1 MADRGEEDDPPQTA
15 EGGDGD
21 GEGASGGGKKG
32 RYRRDKPW
40 VSGAAFLLRR
50 RLFSSGPNPRP
61 PRRSRVR
68 SVSPPLTSPASFALA
83 PQDHAGIDHWKVDPF
98 TKEDNPDGLLD
109 ESSFAT
115 LFPKYREK
123 YLREVW
129 PSVTRALKECGIAC
143 ELNLVEGSMTVRT
156 TRKTFDPYIIIKSRD
171 LIKLLSRSVPAPQAL
186 KILSDDVQC
195 DVIKIG
201 GMVRNKERYVKR
213 RQRLI
218 GPNGSTLK
226 AIEMLTGCYVLV
238 QGNTVSCMGGWK
250 GLKTV
255 RKIIEDCMKNMHPI
269 YHIKELMIKR
279 ELAKDPALA
288 SQSWDRFLPKF
299 KKKNVKRKKPS
310 KIGKGKKDQVFP
322 PAPVPSKLDQQIES
336 GEYFLSQE
344 AKRRRAAAAKLEK
357 QKEAVSASQKKRNE
371 AFIAPKEDAGDGG
384 DGGGEKK
391 KRKSE
396 VGNEDVAAMAASLK
410 AKSKSK
416 KDGDEKKRA
425 GKSDG
430 DEFIMK
436 AKKRKSGDGEEK
448 KSKRAR

>member
-1 MADRGEEDDPPQTA
+1 MVAATLSRAETMAEVEDAPPQDAA
-15 EGGDGD
+15 EGGT
-21 GEGASGGGKKG
+21 SSGGKKG

-40 VSGAAFLLRR
+40 VRTLPRR
-50 RLFSSGPNPRP
+50 ASRAIPSVPRP
-61 PRRSRVR
+61 PPLPRKCRVVPPTPRPGLTPRPPVSARS
-68 SVSPPLTSPASFALA
+68 
-83 PQDHAGIDHWKVDPF
+83 QDHDGIDHWKVEPF
-98 TKEDNPDGLLD
+98 TKEDNPGGLLD

-129 PSVTRALKECGIAC
+129 PSVTRALKEQGVAC

-156 TRKTFDPYIIIKSRD
+156 TRKTFDPYIIIKARD

-186 KILSDDVQC
+186 KILQDDVQC
-195 DVIKIG
+195 DVVKIG
-201 GMVRNKERYVKR
+201 GLVRNKERYVKR
-213 RQRLI
+213 RQRLM

-288 SQSWDRFLPKF
+288 NQSWDRFLPKF

-322 PAPVPSKLDQQIES
+322 PAPVESKIDKQIAS
-336 GEYFLSQE
+336 GEYFLSQDAE
-344 AKRRRAAAAKLEK
+344 RRRAAAEKLEK
-357 QKEAVSASQKKRNE
+357 QKEALSASRKRRE
-371 AFIAPKEDAGDGG
+371 DAFVAPKEDAEDG
-384 DGGGEKK
+384 EKKK
-391 KRKSE
+391 KRKSD
-396 VGNEDVAAMAASLK
+396 VGDDDVAAAAARLAEKGS
-410 AKSKSK
+410 
-416 KDGDEKKRA
+416 EKKSEER
-425 GKSDG
+425 
-430 DEFIMK
+430 
-436 AKKRKSGDGEEK
+436 KKRKSADASAFVMDDGGK
-448 KSKRAR
+448 KAKKDKKKKRDE

>member
-1 MADRGEEDDPPQTA
+1 MRA
-15 EGGDGD
+15 
-21 GEGASGGGKKG
+21 
-32 RYRRDKPW
+32 
-40 VSGAAFLLRR
+40 
-50 RLFSSGPNPRP
+50 PRP
-61 PRRSRVR
+61 AFPRLARRPFLSK
-68 SVSPPLTSPASFALA
+68 LTPDPRPA
-83 PQDHAGIDHWKVDPF
+83 PQDHDGIDHWKVEPF
-98 TKEDNPDGLLD
+98 TKEDNPGGLLD

-129 PSVTRALKECGIAC
+129 PSITRALKEVGVAC

-156 TRKTFDPYIIIKSRD
+156 TRKTYDPYIIIKARD

-186 KILSDDVQC
+186 KILQDDVQC
-195 DVIKIG
+195 DVVKIG
-201 GMVRNKERYVKR
+201 GLVRNKERYVKR
-213 RQRLI
+213 RQRLM

-255 RKIIEDCMKNMHPI
+255 RKIIEDCMRNMHPI

-288 SQSWDRFLPKF
+288 NQSWDRFLPKF

-322 PAPVPSKLDQQIES
+322 PAPTPSKIDKQIES

-344 AKRRRAAAAKLEK
+344 AKRRRAAQEKLEK
-357 QKEAVSASQKKRNE
+357 QKEALSKSAKRRQE
-371 AFIAPKEDAGDGG
+371 AFVAPKEDAP
-384 DGGGEKK
+384 
-391 KRKSE
+391 
-396 VGNEDVAAMAASLK
+396 
-410 AKSKSK
+410 
-416 KDGDEKKRA
+416 
-425 GKSDG
+425 
-430 DEFIMK
+430 
-436 AKKRKSGDGEEK
+436 GDGEEK
-448 KSKRAR
+448 KKKKRASEVGADDVAAMTASLKAKGKASKEEGAKRKKKEDAASFVMGEGEPKKKKKKRDD

>member
-1 MADRGEEDDPPQTA
+1 M
-15 EGGDGD
+15 
-21 GEGASGGGKKG
+21 GACAP
-32 RYRRDKPW
+32 RVPHFPRLARRP
-40 VSGAAFLLRR
+40 FLSKLT
-50 RLFSSGPNPRP
+50 PDPRP
-61 PRRSRVR
+61 
-68 SVSPPLTSPASFALA
+68 A
-83 PQDHAGIDHWKVDPF
+83 PQDHDGIDHWKVEPF
-98 TKEDNPDGLLD
+98 TKEDNPGGLLD

-129 PSVTRALKECGIAC
+129 PSITRALKEVGVAC

-156 TRKTFDPYIIIKSRD
+156 TRKTYDPYIIIKARD

-186 KILSDDVQC
+186 KILQDDVQC
-195 DVIKIG
+195 DVVKIG
-201 GMVRNKERYVKR
+201 GLVRNKERYVKR
-213 RQRLI
+213 RQRLM

-255 RKIIEDCMKNMHPI
+255 RKIIEDCMRNMHPI

-288 SQSWDRFLPKF
+288 NQSWDRFLPKF

-322 PAPVPSKLDQQIES
+322 PAPTPSKIDKQIES

-344 AKRRRAAAAKLEK
+344 AKRRRAAQEKLEK
-357 QKEAVSASQKKRNE
+357 QKEALSKSAKRRQE
-371 AFIAPKEDAGDGG
+371 AFVAPKEDAP
-384 DGGGEKK
+384 
-391 KRKSE
+391 
-396 VGNEDVAAMAASLK
+396 
-410 AKSKSK
+410 
-416 KDGDEKKRA
+416 
-425 GKSDG
+425 
-430 DEFIMK
+430 
-436 AKKRKSGDGEEK
+436 GDGEEK
-448 KSKRAR
+448 KKKKRASEVGAEDVAAMTASLKAKGKASKEEGAKRKKKEDAASFVMGEGEPKKKKKKRDD

>member
-1 MADRGEEDDPPQTA
+1 MSLHSLVPFFPPI
-15 EGGDGD
+15 
-21 GEGASGGGKKG
+21 
-32 RYRRDKPW
+32 PL
-40 VSGAAFLLRR
+40 AAKNNEKHF
-50 RLFSSGPNPRP
+50 FHVTSSLPPSRVVCRCAH
-61 PRRSRVR
+61 PRRK
-68 SVSPPLTSPASFALA
+68 
-83 PQDHAGIDHWKVDPF
+83 DHDGIDHWKVEPF
-98 TKEDNPDGLLD
+98 SKDDNPDGLLD

-129 PSVTRALKECGIAC
+129 PSVTRALKEQGVAC
-143 ELNLVEGSMTVRT
+143 ELNLVEGSMTVKT
-156 TRKTFDPYIIIKSRD
+156 TRKTFDPYIIIKARD

-186 KILSDDVQC
+186 KILQDDVQC

-201 GMVRNKERYVKR
+201 GLVRNKERYVKR

-226 AIEMLTGCYVLV
+226 AVEMLTGCYVLV

-255 RKIIEDCMKNMHPI
+255 RKIIEDCMRNMHPI

-288 SQSWDRFLPKF
+288 NQSWDRFLPKF
-299 KKKNVKRKKPS
+299 KKKNVKRKKPT

-344 AKRRRAAAAKLEK
+344 AKRRRAAAEKLEK
-357 QKEAVSASQKKRNE
+357 QKEALSASQKRRND
-371 AFIAPKEDAGDGG
+371 AFVAPKEEDLKQRGVGG
-384 DGGGEKK
+384 EGGEGGGSKEKK
-391 KRKSE
+391 SKSE
-396 VGNEDVAAMAASLK
+396 VGGEDVFAMAASLR
-410 AKSKSK
+410 AKSKK
-416 KDGDEKKRA
+416 A
-425 GKSDG
+425 SD
-430 DEFIMK
+430 D
-436 AKKRKSGDGEEK
+436 
-448 KSKRAR
+448 KSKRSREDASNFVMGDEGKKKKRGVDDEDREKKKKKMAKA

>member
-1 MADRGEEDDPPQTA
+1 MCSHASAPHAARSTFPPSFPA
-15 EGGDGD
+15 
-21 GEGASGGGKKG
+21 
-32 RYRRDKPW
+32 
-40 VSGAAFLLRR
+40 AAFAEAHSP
-50 RLFSSGPNPRP
+50 FSN
-61 PRRSRVR
+61 
-68 SVSPPLTSPASFALA
+68 A
-83 PQDHAGIDHWKVDPF
+83 QDHDGIDHWKVEPF
-98 TKEDNPDGLLD
+98 SKEDNPAGLLE

-129 PSVTRALKECGIAC
+129 PSVTRALKEQGVAC

-156 TRKTFDPYIIIKSRD
+156 TRKTFDPYIIIKARD

-186 KILSDDVQC
+186 KILQDDVQC
-195 DVIKIG
+195 DVVKIG
-201 GMVRNKERYVKR
+201 GLVRNKERYVKR
-213 RQRLI
+213 RQRLM

-279 ELAKDPALA
+279 ELAKDPELA
-288 SQSWDRFLPKF
+288 NQSWDRFLPKF

-322 PAPVPSKLDQQIES
+322 PAPVPSKIDKQIES

-344 AKRRRAAAAKLEK
+344 AKRRRQAAEKLEK
-357 QKEAVSASQKKRNE
+357 QKEALSASQKRRRD
-371 AFIAPKEDAGDGG
+371 AFVAPKEDAP
-384 DGGGEKK
+384 GEGEKRKK
-391 KRKSE
+391 KRATE
-396 VGNEDVAAMAASLK
+396 VGEEDVAAMASKLK
-410 AKSKSK
+410 AKSTAAKEEGSRRK
-416 KDGDEKKRA
+416 KKEDAAAFVMGGGER
-425 GKSDG
+425 
-430 DEFIMK
+430 
-436 AKKRKSGDGEEK
+436 KKRKKE
-448 KSKRAR
+448 A

>member
-1 MADRGEEDDPPQTA
+1 M
-15 EGGDGD
+15 
-21 GEGASGGGKKG
+21 
-32 RYRRDKPW
+32 
-40 VSGAAFLLRR
+40 
-50 RLFSSGPNPRP
+50 
-61 PRRSRVR
+61 
-68 SVSPPLTSPASFALA
+68 
-83 PQDHAGIDHWKVDPF
+83 
-98 TKEDNPDGLLD
+98 LD

-129 PSVTRALKECGIAC
+129 PSVTRALKEQGVAC

-156 TRKTFDPYIIIKSRD
+156 TRKTFDPYIIIKARD

-186 KILSDDVQC
+186 KILQDDVQC
-195 DVIKIG
+195 DVVKIG
-201 GMVRNKERYVKR
+201 GLVRNKERYVKR
-213 RQRLI
+213 RQRLM

-288 SQSWDRFLPKF
+288 NQSWDRFLPKF

-322 PAPVPSKLDQQIES
+322 PAPVERARSTSEIAS
-336 GEYFLSQE
+336 GSTFV
-344 AKRRRAAAAKLEK
+344 AGRKRRAAGGETREPEGGAERVA
-357 QKEAVSASQKKRNE
+357 EAPGRSVRR
-371 AFIAPKEDAGDGG
+371 APREDAEDG
-384 DGGGEKK
+384 EKKK
-391 KRKSE
+391 KRKSTSATT
-396 VGNEDVAAMAASLK
+396 VRRGKGAPR
-410 AKSKSK
+410 K
-416 KDGDEKKRA
+416 KGSEKKR
-425 GKSDG
+425 G
-430 DEFIMK
+430 
-436 AKKRKSGDGEEK
+436 AKKPRAPTPPRSSWTTAGRRRRRTRKRNATIETGT
-448 KSKRAR
+448 RMARRQSANASVL

>member
-1 MADRGEEDDPPQTA
+1 M
-15 EGGDGD
+15 
-21 GEGASGGGKKG
+21 GACAP
-32 RYRRDKPW
+32 RVPHYPRHARRP
-40 VSGAAFLLRR
+40 FLSELT
-50 RLFSSGPNPRP
+50 PNPRP
-61 PRRSRVR
+61 
-68 SVSPPLTSPASFALA
+68 A
-83 PQDHAGIDHWKVDPF
+83 PQDHDGIDHWKVEPF
-98 TKEDNPDGLLD
+98 TKEDNPGGLLD

-129 PSVTRALKECGIAC
+129 PSITRALKEVGVAC

-156 TRKTFDPYIIIKSRD
+156 TRKTYDPYIIIKARD

-186 KILSDDVQC
+186 KILQDDVQC
-195 DVIKIG
+195 DVVKIG
-201 GMVRNKERYVKR
+201 GLVRNKERYVKR
-213 RQRLI
+213 RQRLM

-255 RKIIEDCMKNMHPI
+255 RKIIEDCMRNMHPI

-288 SQSWDRFLPKF
+288 NQSWDRFLPKF

-322 PAPVPSKLDQQIES
+322 PAPTPSKIDKQIES

-344 AKRRRAAAAKLEK
+344 AKRRRAAQEKLEK
-357 QKEAVSASQKKRNE
+357 QKEALSKSAKRRQE
-371 AFIAPKEDAGDGG
+371 AFVAPKEDAP
-384 DGGGEKK
+384 
-391 KRKSE
+391 
-396 VGNEDVAAMAASLK
+396 
-410 AKSKSK
+410 
-416 KDGDEKKRA
+416 
-425 GKSDG
+425 
-430 DEFIMK
+430 
-436 AKKRKSGDGEEK
+436 GDGEEK
-448 KSKRAR
+448 KKKKRASEVGAEDVAAMTASLKAKGKASKEEGAKRKKKEDAASFVMGEGEPKKKKKKRDD

>member
-1 MADRGEEDDPPQTA
+1 M
-15 EGGDGD
+15 
-21 GEGASGGGKKG
+21 GACAP
-32 RYRRDKPW
+32 RVPHYPRHARRP
-40 VSGAAFLLRR
+40 FLSELT
-50 RLFSSGPNPRP
+50 PNPRP
-61 PRRSRVR
+61 
-68 SVSPPLTSPASFALA
+68 A
-83 PQDHAGIDHWKVDPF
+83 PQDHDGIDHWKVEPF
-98 TKEDNPDGLLD
+98 TKEDNPGGLLD

-129 PSVTRALKECGIAC
+129 PSITRALKEVGVAC

-156 TRKTFDPYIIIKSRD
+156 TRKTYDPYIIIKARD

-186 KILSDDVQC
+186 KILQDDVQC
-195 DVIKIG
+195 DVVKIG
-201 GMVRNKERYVKR
+201 GLVRNKERYVKR
-213 RQRLI
+213 RQRLM

-255 RKIIEDCMKNMHPI
+255 RKIIEDCMRNMHPI

-288 SQSWDRFLPKF
+288 NQSWDRFLPKF

-322 PAPVPSKLDQQIES
+322 PAPTPSKIDKQIES

-344 AKRRRAAAAKLEK
+344 AKRRRAAQEKLEK
-357 QKEAVSASQKKRNE
+357 QKEALSKSAKRRQE
-371 AFIAPKEDAGDGG
+371 AFVAPKEDAP
-384 DGGGEKK
+384 
-391 KRKSE
+391 
-396 VGNEDVAAMAASLK
+396 
-410 AKSKSK
+410 
-416 KDGDEKKRA
+416 
-425 GKSDG
+425 
-430 DEFIMK
+430 
-436 AKKRKSGDGEEK
+436 GDGEEK
-448 KSKRAR
+448 KKKKRASEVGADDVAAMTASLKAKGKASKEEGAKRKKKEDAASFVMGEGEPKKKKKKRDD